1 MKREC
6 GRNGYRNMFE
16 DNIQRLKGH
25 QKNYRKEKKST
36 KKFYLFSL
44 RSMQLKP
51 QILAKNILLKIY
63 FISVSNKLILI
74 MQKLKKQ
81 YCLVKNHMVRK
92 VSLNVLLDIKVI
104 FHCVKSIQIRSYFWS
119 VFSCTGTE
127 YGDLLRKSPNS
138 VQIQENM
145 GQK

>member
-51 QILAKNILLKIY
+51 
-63 FISVSNKLILI
+63 
-74 MQKLKKQ
+74 
-81 YCLVKNHMVRK
+81 
-92 VSLNVLLDIKVI
+92 
-104 FHCVKSIQIRSYFWS
+104 
-119 VFSCTGTE
+119 
-127 YGDLLRKSPNS
+127 
-138 VQIQENM
+138 
-145 GQK
+145 